1 MSLERPNPLPRIGL
15 ALLVGAMAAMWFYAF
30 FLAPSGNPDRLDDRV
45 WATATE
51 ARCAATAA
59 VVDALPSSTTAT
71 DPAARADLLDR
82 ATDELD
88 ALVADLGLIEGG
100 NGDDRSL
107 ITAWLEDWQVY
118 LDDRRRHT
126 DRLRAE
132 GDIEP
137 LLTALPSGGSHLE
150 RQNGFARVNDMR
162 SCLDPGDF

>member
-45 WATATE
+45 WATAAE

-71 DPAARADLLDR
+71 VNVDIAPPVTYGDTID
-82 ATDELD
+82 
-88 ALVADLGLIEGG
+88 GG